1 MLNFLLKPVVNTDTS
16 RGFCN
21 FNTKT
26 HQLLGSKVQSD
37 EIFAKLLQEL
47 FTLSHKIINNNTT
60 CDSSKINNK
69 KSFSSREARVR
80 VIGLEPT
87 RLAAPDP
94 KSGMSTN
101 FTIPA
106 KLIVSISGCKYNHN
120 FKLSKEKFKKNN

>member
-1 MLNFLLKPVVNTDTS
+1 MRVIAQK
-16 RGFCN
+16 
-21 FNTKT
+21 
-26 HQLLGSKVQSD
+26 HQGNQH
-37 EIFAKLLQEL
+37 AK
-47 FTLSHKIINNNTT
+47 
-60 CDSSKINNK
+60 K
-69 KSFSSREARVR
+69 KSKLSFGLFVR

-120 FKLSKEKFKKNN
+120 FKLSKEKI